1 MFSKEE
7 INNVFW
13 LLKHPVGI
21 VKIKMIPNN
30 VKFAFGNWI
39 S

>member
-21 VKIKMIPNN
+21 VKKNDTKQCKIC
-30 VKFAFGNWI
+30 FRQLD
-39 S
+39 